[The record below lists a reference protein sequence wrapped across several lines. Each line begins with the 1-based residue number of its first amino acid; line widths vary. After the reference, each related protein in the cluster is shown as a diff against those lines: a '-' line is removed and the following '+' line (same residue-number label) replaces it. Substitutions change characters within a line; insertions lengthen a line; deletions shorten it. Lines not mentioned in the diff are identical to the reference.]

1 MNFFISYTFPF
12 TMEPELG
19 SPLEYTCSL
28 HLSPLPSL
36 FDPFSDVLLWLRE
49 HICSPNITA
58 CLFFMVWIPSALEEH
73 EPVHRPIVWEMFH
86 PSSFSGFEGEKWEVP
101 LKVLN
106 LNPSLESCWE
116 KVCPG
121 LSQCSHHTLTQP
133 LSTLLFY
140 LFLFF
145 SVSLWLLYLSRYI
158 YETEKNEWVLE
169 SVHKIPALHSFL
181 PFSFPFFKLITF
193 CLFLL

>member
-28 HLSPLPSL
+28 YLSPLPSL
-36 FDPFSDVLLWLRE
+36 FDPFSDVLIWLRE
-49 HICSPNITA
+49 HICSPNMTA

-140 LFLFF
+140 LFIFF
-145 SVSLWLLYLSRYI
+145 QFHFGYCIWAD
-158 YETEKNEWVLE
+158 
-169 SVHKIPALHSFL
+169 IPMRLKRMSE
-181 PFSFPFFKLITF
+181 
-193 CLFLL
+193 C